1 MEPYQGVSEC
11 ILLPSSS
18 SFLTVQFT
26 TPRAWFMHTEA
37 EGLAPSNRSL
47 SDVLSGIQRAGG
59 PSVAVGDD
67 SPLGPILRELE
78 TLAATETPAV
88 FWGEP
93 GSGRRTLARTLH
105 ALSRRR
111 EGPFVSY
118 RSWTSAAAE
127 VRSGLHSG
135 SGWNASVLAEAE
147 RGTLLVEDLGGLP
160 AVDQAEIVAHLDR
173 VHMQDRVEGMGGGA
187 RVLAVASERPRSLVV
202 DGDLSEELYHRLS
215 VFVIKVPP
223 LRTRPSDIVAVSRHV
238 VRRANEIHRLAVRG
252 FAEETLTHLQTAA
265 WPGNVPELRKVVEHA
280 AIRAGSG
287 LICPDHL
294 PGKRDGPNSAS
305 PPAHLV
311 LPVGITAADAER
323 RLVLA
328 TLEQTGFNKSE
339 AARQLGMDVKTVRN
353 KLKLYG
359 LPDQTRRRRDKSTSP
374 GHNRH

>member
-1 MEPYQGVSEC
+1 
-11 ILLPSSS
+11 
-18 SFLTVQFT
+18 
-26 TPRAWFMHTEA
+26 MHTEA
-37 EGLAPSNRSL
+37 EGLAPSSRSL
-47 SDVLSGIQRAGG
+47 SEVLGRIHRAGG
-59 PSVAVGDD
+59 PTIAIGDE

-88 FWGEP
+88 LWGEP
-93 GSGRRTLARTLH
+93 GSGRRTLARALH

-111 EGPFVSY
+111 DGPFLTCRPWSAPRAPAERTPVAVPAAQW
-118 RSWTSAAAE
+118 RTSSL
-127 VRSGLHSG
+127 V
-135 SGWNASVLAEAE
+135 EAE
-147 RGTLLVEDLGGLP
+147 RGTLLLEDLAGLTP
-160 AVDQAEIVAHLDR
+160 VAQAELVAHLDR
-173 VHMQDRVEGMGGGA
+173 VHGLERVEGVAAGA
-187 RVLAVASERPRSLVV
+187 RVLAIASEPPRTLVV
-202 DGDLSEELYHRLS
+202 DGDLSEELYYRLS

-223 LRTRPSDIVAVSRHV
+223 LRARPSDIVAISKHV
-238 VRRANEIHRLAVRG
+238 VQRANQMHRLSVRG
-252 FAEETLTHLQTAA
+252 FSEETLTQLQTGA

-287 LICPDHL
+287 CIHLDHL
-294 PGKRDGPNSAS
+294 PGRRDGPNSAS

-359 LPDQTRRRRDKSTSP
+359 LPDKTRHRRDKSTSP
-374 GHNRH
+374 GQNRH